1 MIRKP
6 NNWESVREYADRETL
21 PLGAYVCKVK
31 GVRVDSYDGNSA
43 QLAIQFDIAEGE
55 YMDFYKREYAANN
68 NENKKFKGVLR
79 VWLPKDDGSEMD
91 EWTKSTFKGMCT
103 AFEKSNPG
111 YAWNWNEQTLIGRMI
126 GILFRNEEWE
136 YDGKTGWSVKP
147 FRAISVDS
155 VRSGN
160 FKIPKEKTLK
170 NKSTSGGYGDSYGG
184 NYGGG
189 YGEAYDSFAN
199 NSGNTGGFAMLNDDD
214 AQLPF

>member
-6 NNWESVREYADRETL
+6 NNWESVKEFTDREKL

-31 GVRVDSYDGNSA
+31 SVRIDAYDATSA

-55 YMDFYKREYAANN
+55 YTDFYKREYATNTMA
-68 NENKKFKGVLR
+68 NKKFKGVLR
-79 VWLPKDDGSEMD
+79 VWLPKDDGSEND

-111 YAWNWNEQTLIGRMI
+111 YVWNWNEQTLVGRMV

-136 YDGKTGWSVKP
+136 YDGKTGWAVRP

-155 VRSGN
+155 VRSGD
-160 FKIPKEKTLK
+160 FRTPKDKPLK
-170 NKSTSGGYGDSYGG
+170 KNTSGGYGDSYSG
-184 NYGGG
+184 NYSGG
-189 YGEAYDSFAN
+189 YGEAYDSFAT
-199 NSGNTGGFAMLNDDD
+199 NSGNTGGFATLNDDD

>member
-6 NNWESVREYADRETL
+6 NNWESVKEFTDRKKL

-31 GVRVDSYDGNSA
+31 GVRIDSFDGTSA
-43 QLAIQFDIAEGE
+43 QLCIQFDIAEGE
-55 YMDFYKREYAANN
+55 YIDFYKREYAANTMA
-68 NENKKFKGVLR
+68 NKKFKGVLR
-79 VWLPKDDGSEMD
+79 VWLPKDDGSEND

-111 YAWNWNEQTLIGRMI
+111 YVWNWNEQTLVGRMV

-136 YDGKTGWSVKP
+136 YDGKTGWAVRP

-155 VRSGN
+155 VRSGDL
-160 FKIPKEKTLK
+160 KIPKEKTLK
-170 NKSTSGGYGDSYGG
+170 KNNSGGYGDSYSG

-189 YGEAYDSFAN
+189 YGEAYDSFATN
-199 NSGNTGGFAMLNDDD
+199 NGGSGGFAVLDDDD
-214 AQLPF
+214 AQLLF

>member
-6 NNWESVREYADRETL
+6 NNWENVREFTEREKL

-31 GVRVDSYDGNSA
+31 GVRIDSFDAVSA

-55 YMDFYKREYAANN
+55 YTDFYKREFAANTM
-68 NENKKFKGVLR
+68 ENKKFKGVLR
-79 VWLPKDDGSEMD
+79 VWLPKDDGSEKD

-111 YAWNWNEQTLIGRMI
+111 YVWNWNEQTLVGRMV

-136 YDGKTGWSVKP
+136 YDGKTGWTVKP

-155 VRSGN
+155 VRSGD
-160 FKIPKEKTLK
+160 FKIPNDRPLK
-170 NKSTSGGYGDSYGG
+170 KNTSSGYGDSYGG

-189 YGEAYDSFAN
+189 YGEAYDSFAT
-199 NSGNTGGFAMLNDDD
+199 NSGGNNDFAVLDDSD